1 MAWYDDEEVNRIFR
15 ERIEQKKKQ
24 RPQASETSSNRS
36 FLETLAAAPG
46 EMISGAREG
55 AEMVGGVV
63 RDTAQGMADQ
73 FGRRG
78 SGIARGIDEAVGML
92 PGVESATEREDAA
105 RQSAA
110 ESSTAAIERLT
121 QALEGAETEE
131 ERTRI
136 QEGIRT
142 IAAQAEEDFQA
153 DAAAREELMEET
165 DPARAAADFATLAL
179 DVATAGA
186 GGAALRGARGAAG
199 ALQAG
204 RRGVQEAAEEGLSLA
219 RPSRLRQAVD
229 TVDEAAQTSRVGR
242 TVDAV
247 TNPEG
252 VRQGLASGATLG
264 AGYGALGEVQEEGV
278 DATAQGA
285 LEGAAMGGIAGGAI
299 GSILPLL
306 GKAVASRRTGDPA
319 ATATQVDNV
328 RAAELPAMQAI
339 ANAPTPVRAF
349 IEETMRRDPASA
361 SRIVDLDENQA
372 NELIQRAAL
381 EIQPPQS
388 ASEAVP
394 SPGMNN
400 IPAPGL
406 ESRTAP
412 LTASQGERQLTLEEL
427 AASADR
433 PSGMT
438 PEEYLD
444 RRSRSQTAALE
455 VTPGEELVIESGP
468 IVRETEAPRRPASR
482 LGRMQQE
489 AQEVMDTLPDE
500 IKQKIGP
507 LGDTIDLE
515 DDYIVKELS
524 KLKKRE
530 PGLKG
535 SLQAIKDADW
545 TGVRANIDN
554 ASTQLSRLAGKP
566 GADFAHEMQTGA
578 TLKQSLLSE
587 TDENLKNIEDMVK
600 EGGLTIRQQREDSR
614 AVAEAIESG
623 NPDNLSGSARVLY
636 DNIVPLWQT
645 YRTEM
650 EKQGRPVLDNYFSRV
665 MPKDIQESDI
675 DQALSGIES
684 GTTPDATAAFSL
696 HRTAEEGEVPNLYE
710 LARRYQNSMANDLA
724 YSNAIENFRTNLR
737 NAPEALTGDPSRL
750 RQIREFS
757 SDLVKYGM
765 FGAQNNAISGAISK
779 FNNLVTDNIL
789 GYSIKKAAQDFT
801 DMIRTKGFL
810 SEQAKGIKI
819 SDDILQSFNQDG
831 RNYNYGILG
840 EEGYNNRKSAIGE
853 FLDKT
858 KPGVKSEKFISDNNA
873 KLGLQEGMARSPVYQ
888 DAIQRGLPEPEAQK
902 LAWEQDR
909 DSIVRTANW
918 IGSTASAGNELNKA
932 LALRGTKPIAGIL
945 PQSSLNRFLSYP
957 LANTSELLKHLNP
970 GEANALAAYQSGD
983 IIGSSLADIRS
994 NSQQVLSAARK
1005 ALKEG
1010 DTGIPEDILRT
1021 KVETLEKGVKQ
1032 IDDILAE
1039 RGPYS
1044 KMNAVKKFSALWAA
1058 STVIAMG
1065 VAGAQD
1071 VVFGSDKSK
1080 GVVPTTV
1087 QNQPFLGLDRVA
1099 EPNVNLLPWESR
1111 YGQIRINARPAVQAI
1126 PGVGGADVLT
1136 DGAISEWV
1144 NDMLMPVNK
1153 GLREVQ

>member
-1 MAWYDDEEVNRIFR
+1 MAWYDDEEVNRIFQ

-24 RPQASETSSNRS
+24 RSPASEASSSRS

-46 EMISGAREG
+46 EMVSGALEG
-55 AEMVGGVV
+55 AKMVGDVV
-63 RDTAQGMADQ
+63 TDTAEDMAEQ

-92 PGVESATEREDAA
+92 PGVESATEREESA

-136 QEGIRT
+136 QEGIRA
-142 IAAQAEEDFQA
+142 IAAQAQEDFQA
-153 DAAAREELMEET
+153 DTAAREELMEET

-204 RRGVQEAAEEGLSLA
+204 RRGVQEVAEEGLSLA

-229 TVDEAAQTSRVGR
+229 AVDEAAQTSRVGR
-242 TVDAV
+242 AVDAV

-252 VRQGLASGATLG
+252 VRQGLVSGATLG

-299 GSILPLL
+299 GSILPLI
-306 GKAVASRRTGDPA
+306 GKAIAGRRTGDPNA
-319 ATATQVDNV
+319 QATQVDNV

-339 ANAPTPVRAF
+339 ADAPTQVRSL
-349 IEETMRRDPASA
+349 IEETMQRDPAFA

-388 ASEAVP
+388 VSEAVP
-394 SPGMNN
+394 SPEMSNVS
-400 IPAPGL
+400 APGL

-427 AASADR
+427 ADSADR

-444 RRSRSQTAALE
+444 RRSRSQNMALE
-455 VTPGEELVIESGP
+455 VTPGEELVLESGP

-482 LGRMQQE
+482 LEKMQQE
-489 AQEVMDTLPDE
+489 AQEVLETLPDD

-507 LGDTIDLE
+507 LGDIIDLE

-524 KLKKRE
+524 KLKKRD

-535 SLQAIKDADW
+535 TLQAIKDADW
-545 TGVRANIDN
+545 AGVRANIDN
-554 ASTQLSRLAGKP
+554 ASTQLARLAGKP

-578 TLKQSLLSE
+578 TLKQKLLSQ
-587 TDENLKNIEDMVK
+587 TDENIKNIEEVVK
-600 EGGLTIRQQREDSR
+600 RGLTTRQQKEDSR
-614 AVAEAIESG
+614 AVAEAIATG
-623 NPDNLSGSARVLY
+623 NTENLSDTARTLY

-650 EKQGRPVLDNYFSRV
+650 ERQGRPVLDNYFSRV
-665 MPKDIQESDI
+665 MPKEIRESDI

-684 GTTPDATAAFSL
+684 GTMPDATAAFSL

-724 YSNAIENFRTNLR
+724 YSNAIENFRTNLK
-737 NAPEALTGDPSRL
+737 NAPEALTGDPSNL
-750 RQIREFS
+750 RQIQEYS

-765 FGAQNNAISGAISK
+765 FGAQNNAVSGAISK
-779 FNNLVTDNIL
+779 WNNLVTDNIL
-789 GYSIKKAAQDFT
+789 GYSIKKAAQDYT
-801 DMIRTKGFL
+801 DMIRTRGYL

-819 SDDILQSFNQDG
+819 SDGILQAFNQDG

-858 KPGVKSEKFISDNNA
+858 KPGVRSEKFISDNNA
-873 KLGLQEGMARSPVYQ
+873 KLGLQEGMARSPAYQ
-888 DAIQRGLPEPEAQK
+888 DAIRRGLSDPEAQK

-918 IGSTASAGNELNKA
+918 IGSTASVGNELIKA
-932 LALRGTKPIAGIL
+932 LALRGTKPIFGIL

-957 LANTSELLKHLNP
+957 LANTSELLKHLTP
-970 GEANALAAYQSGD
+970 DEANALAAYQSGD
-983 IIGSSLADIRS
+983 ILGSSLAKIRT
-994 NSQQVLSAARK
+994 NSKHALSAAKK
-1005 ALKEG
+1005 ALAEG
-1010 DTGIPEDILRT
+1010 DSKTPNEVLRL
-1021 KVETLEKGVKQ
+1021 KVEVMEKAVKN
-1032 IDDILAE
+1032 IDDILAQ

-1044 KMNAVKKFSALWAA
+1044 KMNAVKRFSALGAA
-1058 STVIAMG
+1058 SALIAMA

-1071 VVFGSDKSK
+1071 VVFGTDKSK
-1080 GVVPTTV
+1080 GVVPTVV
-1087 QNQPFLGLDRVA
+1087 QNQPFIGLDRIA

-1111 YGQIRINARPAVQAI
+1111 YGQGRINTRPAVQAI
-1126 PGVGGADVLT
+1126 PGVGGVDVLT
-1136 DGAISEWV
+1136 DGAISSWL
-1144 NDMLMPVNK
+1144 NDQIKPINK
-1153 GLREVQ
+1153 TLRDVQ